1 MKITFDVDDDGSQL
15 EDRSKLT
22 LSNDDL
28 DNPNFVDLDIQ
39 DGDGEY
45 LGSSVTVSIEDL
57 FRAAE
62 LFNKIRLD
70 RQEEA
75 MLEIDSEI

>member
-1 MKITFDVDDDGSQL
+1 MKVTFNVDDDDSVCDSSQ
-15 EDRSKLT
+15 LT

-28 DNPNFVDLDIQ
+28 DNPNYVDLDIQ
-39 DGDGEY
+39 DSKGEF

-62 LFNKIRLD
+62 LFNKIRLE
-70 RQEEA
+70 RKEEA
-75 MLEIDSEI
+75 MWEIDSEI